1 MCKYYGYIRV
11 STGTQAEKG
20 YGLDA
25 QREAIEKYAAAN
37 GITITNIYQDAGISG
52 NIDDMADDDELTK
65 REALMHM
72 LAAVEPKDTII
83 VLNTSRLWRG
93 SLAGAL
99 VRRELMKHKT
109 NVISIEQPNYDLYT
123 KDPNEYFMNT
133 IIEAMDVYERMSIAL
148 KLARGR
154 SVKAHKGDKPAGLCP
169 YGYQYTEDKKA
180 VEINQDEAKTVK
192 FIFTEIQKG
201 SSIQS
206 IADALNANGIPTR
219 FAGKTKK
226 DGSAF
231 SGKWGRGAVHAI
243 AHNRFYIGELEH
255 KGQTDKGN
263 HEPII
268 SKVQFGKVQA
278 ALERKHK

>member
-109 NVISIEQPNYDLYT
+109 NVISI
-123 KDPNEYFMNT
+123 
-133 IIEAMDVYERMSIAL
+133 
-148 KLARGR
+148 
-154 SVKAHKGDKPAGLCP
+154 
-169 YGYQYTEDKKA
+169 
-180 VEINQDEAKTVK
+180 
-192 FIFTEIQKG
+192 
-201 SSIQS
+201 
-206 IADALNANGIPTR
+206 
-219 FAGKTKK
+219 
-226 DGSAF
+226 
-231 SGKWGRGAVHAI
+231 
-243 AHNRFYIGELEH
+243 
-255 KGQTDKGN
+255 
-263 HEPII
+263 
-268 SKVQFGKVQA
+268 
-278 ALERKHK
+278 